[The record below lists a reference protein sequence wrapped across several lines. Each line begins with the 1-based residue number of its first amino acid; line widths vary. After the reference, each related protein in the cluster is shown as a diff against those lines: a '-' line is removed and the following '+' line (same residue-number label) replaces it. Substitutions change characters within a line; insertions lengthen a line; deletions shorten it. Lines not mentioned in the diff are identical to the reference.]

1 MVRWGLARP
10 GLGFCLPSFSARKT
24 KIRWLVKTWNL
35 LSLVE
40 RAISM
45 TDSGITPLGYGSW
58 NEPQVGLI
66 PHCSFCGAPP

>member
-1 MVRWGLARP
+1 MVPQGLVGVGP
-10 GLGFCLPSFSARKT
+10 GFHLPSFSARKT

-45 TDSGITPLGYGSW
+45 TDSGITPLG
-58 NEPQVGLI
+58 
-66 PHCSFCGAPP
+66 